1 MLSPGASREATA
13 IAESGPSRS
22 QDAVDVA
29 ASDATAKVWCAR
41 VRASPCMREPVRA
54 REPVHARE
62 PVRVRA
68 QVFVS
73 LCLFF
78 AICVCVC
85 VTRRGGGAGYVW
97 L

>member
-1 MLSPGASREATA
+1 M
-13 IAESGPSRS
+13 
-22 QDAVDVA
+22 A

-85 VTRRGGGAGYVW
+85 VCDKDGGGSWVRLALERVCGLIKGV

>member
-1 MLSPGASREATA
+1 M
-13 IAESGPSRS
+13 
-22 QDAVDVA
+22 A
-29 ASDATAKVWCAR
+29 ASDAAAKVCARAR

-54 REPVHARE
+54 REPHARE

-85 VTRRGGGAGYVW
+85 VCDKEGGGSWVRLALERVCGLIKGV